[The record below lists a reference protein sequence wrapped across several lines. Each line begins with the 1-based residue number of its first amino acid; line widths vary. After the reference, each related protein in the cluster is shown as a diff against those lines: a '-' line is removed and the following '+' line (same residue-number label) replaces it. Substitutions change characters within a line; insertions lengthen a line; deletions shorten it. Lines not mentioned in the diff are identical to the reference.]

1 MLSRQYSLL
10 STCLFG
16 LTLMPLTAADSIH
29 IEAIPRVGPQVLVG
43 TSGFEP
49 GIFAEWHFREA
60 SLVARPE
67 LFLNEDER
75 AGGGAMIGWEMP
87 CFSLPEQHHIII
99 GPRVVYHNS
108 DESGIEA
115 DLMGI
120 WSMDIHPASHGRHFL
135 EVITAIGAV
144 EKDKDGDDDIEL
156 GATVGISYAF
166 QF

>member
-1 MLSRQYSLL
+1 MLNGRRPLI

-16 LTLMPLTAADSIH
+16 LALMPLTAADH
-29 IEAIPRVGPQVLVG
+29 NEAIPRVGPQVLVG

-49 GIFAEWHFREA
+49 GIFAEWRFHKT
-60 SLVARPE
+60 SLVVRPE

-75 AGGGAMIGWEMP
+75 AGGGASIGWEFS
-87 CFSLPEQHHIII
+87 CFSLPDQHRFII
-99 GPRVVYHNS
+99 GPRIVYHNS

-120 WSMDIHPASHGRHFL
+120 WSLDLFPTHRGRHFL
-135 EVITAIGAV
+135 EVITAVGAV
-144 EKDKDGDDDIEL
+144 EKENQGDDDIEV
-156 GATVGISYAF
+156 GASIGIGYGF